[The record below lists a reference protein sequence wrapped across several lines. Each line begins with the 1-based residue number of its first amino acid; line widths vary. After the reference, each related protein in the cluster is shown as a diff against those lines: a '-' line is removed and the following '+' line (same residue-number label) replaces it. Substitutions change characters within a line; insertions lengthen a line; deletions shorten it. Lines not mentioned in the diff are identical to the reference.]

1 MEKLKAYLIY
11 SSTLIGIFLFVF
23 LVFNAFE
30 KVADEAVSTEVS
42 EKELI
47 VVIDAGHGG
56 EDSGAVAN
64 SVLEKDINLEIALK
78 LRDMLKASGIEVKM
92 IRESDVSIYDTAS
105 GTIRERKVSD
115 LKNRVEI
122 VNNNK
127 KNILVSIHQNKFEQS
142 KYSGAQMFYSTNNDK
157 SQILAENIRKSITG
171 LIQPENKRELKKG
184 GSDIYLLNKAAV
196 PAVIVECGF
205 ISNEEEAKNL
215 SNEEYQSKI
224 AFAIYCGILEY
235 KNKN

>member
-1 MEKLKAYLIY
+1 M
-11 SSTLIGIFLFVF
+11 
-23 LVFNAFE
+23 FNAFE
-30 KVADEAVSTEVS
+30 KVADEAVSAEVA
-42 EKELI
+42 ENEL
-47 VVIDAGHGG
+47 VVVVDAGHGG

-64 SVLEKDINLEIALK
+64 LILEKDINLQIALK

-92 IRESDVSIYDTAS
+92 IRESDISIYDTAS

-122 VNNNK
+122 VNSNK
-127 KNILVSIHQNKFEQS
+127 NHILVSIHQNKFEQTQ
-142 KYSGAQMFYSTNNDK
+142 YSGAQMFYSTNNSK
-157 SQILAENIRKSITG
+157 SQLLAESIRKSITG
-171 LIQPENKRELKKG
+171 LIQPDNKRELKEG
-184 GSDIYLLNKAAV
+184 GSDIYLLNNATV

-215 SNEEYQSKI
+215 SDEEYQKKM

>member
-1 MEKLKAYLIY
+1 M
-11 SSTLIGIFLFVF
+11 F

-30 KVADEAVSTEVS
+30 KVADEAVSAEIS

-115 LKNRVEI
+115 LKNRVKI

-184 GSDIYLLNKAAV
+184 GSDIYLLNKVTV

-215 SNEEYQSKI
+215 SNEEYQSKM
-224 AFAIYCGILEY
+224 AFSIYCGILEY

>member
-1 MEKLKAYLIY
+1 M
-11 SSTLIGIFLFVF
+11 F

-30 KVADEAVSTEVS
+30 KVADEAVSAEIS

-115 LKNRVEI
+115 LKNRVKI

-142 KYSGAQMFYSTNNDK
+142 KYSGAQMFYSANNDK

-171 LIQPENKRELKKG
+171 LIQPENKRELKKC
-184 GSDIYLLNKAAV
+184 GSDIYLLNKATV

-224 AFAIYCGILEY
+224 AFAICCGILEY

>member
-1 MEKLKAYLIY
+1 M
-11 SSTLIGIFLFVF
+11 F

-30 KVADEAVSTEVS
+30 KVADEAVSAEIS

-64 SVLEKDINLEIALK
+64 SVLEKDINPEIALK

-115 LKNRVEI
+115 LKNRVKI

-142 KYSGAQMFYSTNNDK
+142 KYSGAQMFYSANNDK

-184 GSDIYLLNKAAV
+184 RSDIYLLNKAIV
-196 PAVIVECGF
+196 PAVIVECAF
-205 ISNEEEAKNL
+205 TSNEEEAKNL
-215 SNEEYQSKI
+215 SNEEYQSKM

>member
-1 MEKLKAYLIY
+1 M
-11 SSTLIGIFLFVF
+11 F

-30 KVADEAVSTEVS
+30 KVADEAVSAEIS

-115 LKNRVEI
+115 LKNRVKI

-184 GSDIYLLNKAAV
+184 GSDIYLLNKVTV

-215 SNEEYQSKI
+215 SNEEYQSKM

>member
-1 MEKLKAYLIY
+1 M
-11 SSTLIGIFLFVF
+11 F

-30 KVADEAVSTEVS
+30 KVADEAVSAEIS

-115 LKNRVEI
+115 LKNRVKI

>member
-1 MEKLKAYLIY
+1 M
-11 SSTLIGIFLFVF
+11 F

-30 KVADEAVSTEVS
+30 KVADEAVSAEVS

-92 IRESDVSIYDTAS
+92 IRESDISIYDTAS

-122 VNNNK
+122 VNDNK

-142 KYSGAQMFYSTNNDK
+142 KYSGAQMFYSTNNDR

-184 GSDIYLLNKAAV
+184 GSDIYLLNKANV

-215 SNEEYQSKI
+215 SNEEYQSKM

>member
-1 MEKLKAYLIY
+1 M
-11 SSTLIGIFLFVF
+11 FVF

-30 KVADEAVSTEVS
+30 KVADEAVSAEIS

-115 LKNRVEI
+115 LKNRVKI

>member
-1 MEKLKAYLIY
+1 M
-11 SSTLIGIFLFVF
+11 FVF

-30 KVADEAVSTEVS
+30 KVADEAVSAEIS

-115 LKNRVEI
+115 LKNRVKI

-127 KNILVSIHQNKFEQS
+127 KNILVSIHQNKFQQS
-142 KYSGAQMFYSTNNDK
+142 KYSGAQMFYSANNDK

-171 LIQPENKRELKKG
+171 
-184 GSDIYLLNKAAV
+184 
-196 PAVIVECGF
+196 
-205 ISNEEEAKNL
+205 
-215 SNEEYQSKI
+215 
-224 AFAIYCGILEY
+224 
-235 KNKN
+235 

>member
-1 MEKLKAYLIY
+1 M
-11 SSTLIGIFLFVF
+11 F

-30 KVADEAVSTEVS
+30 KVADEAVSAEIS

-115 LKNRVEI
+115 LKNRVKI

-142 KYSGAQMFYSTNNDK
+142 KYSGAQMFYSINNDK

-215 SNEEYQSKI
+215 SNEEYQSKM
-224 AFAIYCGILEY
+224 AFAICCGILEY

>member
-184 GSDIYLLNKAAV
+184 ESDIYLLNKATV

-215 SNEEYQSKI
+215 SNEEYQSKM

>member
-1 MEKLKAYLIY
+1 MIGAISVFVALPKTAAYP
-11 SSTLIGIFLFVF
+11 SAAHNIGGNPSRPPRITPRDVPIE
-23 LVFNAFE
+23 N
-30 KVADEAVSTEVS
+30 
-42 EKELI
+42 
-47 VVIDAGHGG
+47 
-56 EDSGAVAN
+56 SGVTSPPWNPIA
-64 SVLEKDINLEIALK
+64 SVK
-78 LRDMLKASGIEVKM
+78 
-92 IRESDVSIYDTAS
+92 
-105 GTIRERKVSD
+105 
-115 LKNRVEI
+115 I

-184 GSDIYLLNKAAV
+184 GSDIYLLNKATV

>member
-1 MEKLKAYLIY
+1 MEKLKAYLLY
-11 SSTLIGIFLFVF
+11 SSTLIGIFLFGF

-30 KVADEAVSTEVS
+30 KVADEAVSAEVS
-42 EKELI
+42 ENELI

-92 IRESDVSIYDTAS
+92 IRESDISIYDTAS

-122 VNNNK
+122 VNSNK

-142 KYSGAQMFYSTNNDK
+142 QYSGAQMFYSTNNNK
-157 SQILAENIRKSITG
+157 SQVLAENIRKSITG
-171 LIQPENKRELKKG
+171 LIQPENKRELKQG
-184 GSDIYLLNKAAV
+184 GSDIYLLNKATV

-215 SNEEYQSKI
+215 SDEEYQSKM

>member
-1 MEKLKAYLIY
+1 M
-11 SSTLIGIFLFVF
+11 FVF

-30 KVADEAVSTEVS
+30 KVADEAVSAEIS

-115 LKNRVEI
+115 LKNRVKI

-142 KYSGAQMFYSTNNDK
+142 KYSGAQMFYSANNDK

-171 LIQPENKRELKKG
+171 LIQPENKRELKNG
-184 GSDIYLLNKAAV
+184 GSDIYLLNKATV

-215 SNEEYQSKI
+215 SNEEYQSKM

>member
-1 MEKLKAYLIY
+1 M
-11 SSTLIGIFLFVF
+11 F

-30 KVADEAVSTEVS
+30 KVADEAVSAEIS

-115 LKNRVEI
+115 LKNRVKI

-224 AFAIYCGILEY
+224 AFAICCGILEY

>member
-1 MEKLKAYLIY
+1 M
-11 SSTLIGIFLFVF
+11 F

-30 KVADEAVSTEVS
+30 KVADEAVSAEIS

-115 LKNRVEI
+115 LKNRVKI

-171 LIQPENKRELKKG
+171 LIQPENKKG
-184 GSDIYLLNKAAV
+184 GSDIYLLNKATV

-215 SNEEYQSKI
+215 SNEEYQSKM

>member
-1 MEKLKAYLIY
+1 M
-11 SSTLIGIFLFVF
+11 F

-30 KVADEAVSTEVS
+30 KVADEAVSAEIS

-115 LKNRVEI
+115 LKNRVKI

-142 KYSGAQMFYSTNNDK
+142 KYSGAQMFYSANNDK

-184 GSDIYLLNKAAV
+184 GSDIYLLNKAIV

-215 SNEEYQSKI
+215 SNEEYQSKM

>member
-1 MEKLKAYLIY
+1 M
-11 SSTLIGIFLFVF
+11 F

-30 KVADEAVSTEVS
+30 KVADEAVSAEIS

-115 LKNRVEI
+115 LKNRVKI

-142 KYSGAQMFYSTNNDK
+142 KYSGAQMFYSANNDK

-184 GSDIYLLNKAAV
+184 GSDIYLLNKVTV

-215 SNEEYQSKI
+215 SNEEYQSEM

>member
-1 MEKLKAYLIY
+1 MKSYKI
-11 SSTLIGIFLFVF
+11 
-23 LVFNAFE
+23 
-30 KVADEAVSTEVS
+30 TEIS

-115 LKNRVEI
+115 LKNRVKI

-142 KYSGAQMFYSTNNDK
+142 KYSGAQMFYSANNDK

-184 GSDIYLLNKAAV
+184 GSDIYLLNKATV

-205 ISNEEEAKNL
+205 ISN
-215 SNEEYQSKI
+215 SS
-224 AFAIYCGILEY
+224 
-235 KNKN
+235 

>member
-1 MEKLKAYLIY
+1 M
-11 SSTLIGIFLFVF
+11 FVF

-30 KVADEAVSTEVS
+30 KVADEAVSAEIS

-105 GTIRERKVSD
+105 SERTCPKLPPAAAALSGRED
-115 LKNRVEI
+115 CNRPA
-122 VNNNK
+122 
-127 KNILVSIHQNKFEQS
+127 LCMSARSFS
-142 KYSGAQMFYSTNNDK
+142 K
-157 SQILAENIRKSITG
+157 
-171 LIQPENKRELKKG
+171 
-184 GSDIYLLNKAAV
+184 LLSLLFSA
-196 PAVIVECGF
+196 
-205 ISNEEEAKNL
+205 L
-215 SNEEYQSKI
+215 
-224 AFAIYCGILEY
+224 L
-235 KNKN
+235 

>member
-142 KYSGAQMFYSTNNDK
+142 KYSGAQMFYSANNDK

-184 GSDIYLLNKAAV
+184 GSAIYLLNKAAV

-215 SNEEYQSKI
+215 SNEEYQSKM

>member
-1 MEKLKAYLIY
+1 M
-11 SSTLIGIFLFVF
+11 F

-30 KVADEAVSTEVS
+30 KVADEAVSAEIS

-115 LKNRVEI
+115 LKNRVKI

-142 KYSGAQMFYSTNNDK
+142 KYNGAQMFYSANNDK

>member
-1 MEKLKAYLIY
+1 M
-11 SSTLIGIFLFVF
+11 FVF

-30 KVADEAVSTEVS
+30 KVADEAVSAEIS

-92 IRESDVSIYDTAS
+92 IRESDVSIYDKAS

-115 LKNRVEI
+115 LKNRVKI

-142 KYSGAQMFYSTNNDK
+142 KYSGAQMFYSANNDK
-157 SQILAENIRKSITG
+157 SQILAEKIRKSITG

-184 GSDIYLLNKAAV
+184 GSDIYLLNKATV

-215 SNEEYQSKI
+215 SNEEYQNKI

>member
-1 MEKLKAYLIY
+1 M
-11 SSTLIGIFLFVF
+11 F

-30 KVADEAVSTEVS
+30 KVADEAVSAEIS

-115 LKNRVEI
+115 LKNRVKI

-215 SNEEYQSKI
+215 SNEEYQSKM

>member
-30 KVADEAVSTEVS
+30 KVADEAVSAEIS

-122 VNNNK
+122 VNSNK

-184 GSDIYLLNKAAV
+184 RSDIYLLNKATV

-215 SNEEYQSKI
+215 SNEEYQSKM

>member
-1 MEKLKAYLIY
+1 M
-11 SSTLIGIFLFVF
+11 F

-30 KVADEAVSTEVS
+30 KVADEAVSAEVS

-92 IRESDVSIYDTAS
+92 IRESDISIYDTAS

-122 VNNNK
+122 VNDNK

-142 KYSGAQMFYSTNNDK
+142 KYSGAQMFYSTNNDR

-171 LIQPENKRELKKG
+171 LIQPENKRER
-184 GSDIYLLNKAAV
+184 S
-196 PAVIVECGF
+196 
-205 ISNEEEAKNL
+205 EEHTSEL
-215 SNEEYQSKI
+215 QSRI
-224 AFAIYCGILEY
+224 
-235 KNKN
+235 

>member
-1 MEKLKAYLIY
+1 MEKLKAYLLY
-11 SSTLIGIFLFVF
+11 SSTLIGIFLFGF
-23 LVFNAFE
+23 LMFNAFE
-30 KVADEAVSTEVS
+30 KVADEAVSAKVS
-42 EKELI
+42 ENELI
-47 VVIDAGHGG
+47 VVVDAGHGG

-64 SVLEKDINLEIALK
+64 SILEKDINLKIALK
-78 LRDMLKASGIEVKM
+78 LRDMLEASGIEVKM
-92 IRESDVSIYDTAS
+92 IRESDISIYDTAS

-122 VNNNK
+122 VNSNK
-127 KNILVSIHQNKFEQS
+127 NHILVSIHQNKFEQS
-142 KYSGAQMFYSTNNDK
+142 QYSGAQMFYSTNNNK
-157 SQILAENIRKSITG
+157 SQILAESIRKSITS
-171 LIQPENKRELKKG
+171 LIQSNNKRELKKG
-184 GSDIYLLNKAAV
+184 ENDIYLLNNATV

-215 SNEEYQSKI
+215 SDDEYQNKM

>member
-30 KVADEAVSTEVS
+30 KVADEAVSAEVS

-92 IRESDVSIYDTAS
+92 IRESDISIYDTAS

-122 VNNNK
+122 VNDNK

-142 KYSGAQMFYSTNNDK
+142 KYSGAQMFYSTNNDR

-184 GSDIYLLNKAAV
+184 GSDIYLLNKANV

-215 SNEEYQSKI
+215 SNEEYQSKM

>member
-1 MEKLKAYLIY
+1 M
-11 SSTLIGIFLFVF
+11 F

-30 KVADEAVSTEVS
+30 KVADEAVSAEIS

-105 GTIRERKVSD
+105 GTIRERKVKKK
-115 LKNRVEI
+115 KNRVKI

-215 SNEEYQSKI
+215 SNEEYQSKM

>member
-1 MEKLKAYLIY
+1 M
-11 SSTLIGIFLFVF
+11 
-23 LVFNAFE
+23 FNAFE
-30 KVADEAVSTEVS
+30 KVADEAVSA
-42 EKELI
+42 ELAENEL
-47 VVIDAGHGG
+47 VVVVDAGHGG

-64 SVLEKDINLEIALK
+64 LILEKDINLQIALK
-78 LRDMLKASGIEVKM
+78 LRDMLRASGIEVKM
-92 IRESDVSIYDTAS
+92 IRESDISIYDTAS

-122 VNNNK
+122 VNSNK
-127 KNILVSIHQNKFEQS
+127 NHILVSIHQNKFEQS
-142 KYSGAQMFYSTNNDK
+142 KYSGAQMFYSTNNNK
-157 SQILAENIRKSITG
+157 SQVLAESIRKSITG
-171 LIQPENKRELKKG
+171 LIQPDNKRELKKG
-184 GSDIYLLNKAAV
+184 GSDIYLLNNAEV

-215 SNEEYQSKI
+215 SDEEYQKKM

>member
-1 MEKLKAYLIY
+1 M
-11 SSTLIGIFLFVF
+11 F

-30 KVADEAVSTEVS
+30 KVADEAVSAEIS

-115 LKNRVEI
+115 LKNRVKI
-122 VNNNK
+122 LNNNK

-142 KYSGAQMFYSTNNDK
+142 KYSGAQMFYSANNDK

-171 LIQPENKRELKKG
+171 LIQPEKLKKG
-184 GSDIYLLNKAAV
+184 GSDIYLLNKATV

-215 SNEEYQSKI
+215 SNEEYQSKM